1 MRRAPRAL
9 WPPVL
14 VAIVL
19 SWVWSLSTPWFQV
32 PDEVVHA
39 GYVHY
44 LGETGRVPRRINT
57 ALGRFDDL
65 SPELNAAVRGVP
77 FSYQGVP
84 FWEERS
90 SDAAHRR
97 AAEQPDQES
106 EGEAGTAANNPPLYY
121 MVEAVPYV
129 ASRSANIFDRLL
141 VMRLFSSLFAGLT
154 VAFTFLFLR
163 ELLPGTPW
171 AWTVGALGVAL
182 HPLLGFVSGGVNP
195 DALLWAACAALFWL
209 IARSFRHGLTLRR
222 GAGIG
227 AVLAVGML
235 TKGAM
240 YGLVPGALLAL
251 AIGVWRAERPA
262 RRAAALAAGAG
273 VAVAA
278 LPLLAW
284 AAVSTAIN
292 QGGPPPITGGVRQGV
307 TMSLRD
313 GLSYV
318 WQVYLPKLPFM
329 NEQFNLGVYPLWD
342 SYFQGF
348 VGRFGYFNFGFQD
361 RVNYLALAVFVG
373 AVLLAL
379 RGLWLAR
386 AKLRARL
393 PEAICYLAL
402 VLALLALLGA
412 AGYQFE
418 RRIGLPFEQTRYL
431 FLLLPLYGAL
441 LALAARG
448 AGRLSRYVGVGLV
461 AVAALHSLAAVLLT
475 LSHYYS

>member
-1 MRRAPRAL
+1 VRRAPRGL

-14 VAIVL
+14 VAIL
-19 SWVWSLSTPWFQV
+19 ASWAWSISTPWFQV
-32 PDEVVHA
+32 PDEVVHV

-57 ALGRFDDL
+57 ALGYFDP
-65 SPELNAAVRGVP
+65 SPELARAVSGVP

-84 FWEERS
+84 FWERRS
-90 SDAAHRR
+90 SEGAHERT
-97 AAEQPDQES
+97 S
-106 EGEAGTAANNPPLYY
+106 ERLDRKHEAEAGTAANNPPLYY
-121 MVEAVPYV
+121 LVEAVPYV
-129 ASRSANIFDRLL
+129 ATKSANIFDRILA
-141 VMRLFSSLFAGLT
+141 MRLFSSLLAGLT

-163 ELLPGTPW
+163 ELLPGAPW
-171 AWTVGALGVAL
+171 SWTVGALGVAL
-182 HPLLGFVSGGVNP
+182 NPLLGFVSGGVNP

-209 IARSFRHGLTLRR
+209 IARTFRHGLTLRR
-222 GAGIG
+222 GIGIG
-227 AVLAVGML
+227 AVLAAGIL

-251 AIGVWRAERPA
+251 GIGVWRAERPA
-262 RRAAALAAGAG
+262 RRGAALAAGAG
-273 VAVAA
+273 VAAAA

-284 AAVSTAIN
+284 AGVSALLN
-292 QGGPPPITGGVRQGV
+292 QGGPTALTGGVRQGV

-329 NEQFNLGVYPLWD
+329 NEQFDLGTYPLWD
-342 SYFQGF
+342 YYFQGF

-361 RVNYLALAVFVG
+361 RVNYLGLALFVG
-373 AVLLAL
+373 VVVLAG
-379 RGLWLAR
+379 RALWLGR
-386 AKLRARL
+386 DRVRARL
-393 PEAICYLAL
+393 PEVVCYVAL

-441 LALAARG
+441 LAVAARG
-448 AGRLSRYVGVGLV
+448 AGRLGRYVGVGLV
-461 AVAALHSLAAVLLT
+461 AIAAAHELFAVLLT
-475 LSHYYS
+475 ISHYYT